1 MCDILSCNFRPVT
14 NRYKIYV
21 FIIYDNCEFSN
32 VLLKKSLSIHYDT
45 NSHVWTDEITDNN
58 NFTSLHLLNGDSQ
71 GRKTVRNQRSVFKKK
86 LYHAHIGSYLTLGK
100 NPTEFRLYLYYL
112 FHFCGIMI
120 LLNVFIVLP
129 VLEHWYLFFFLWF
142 LVAPQMYNYDYSFQ
156 QQLLRYFLK

>member
-45 NSHVWTDEITDNN
+45 NSHVWTDEKTDNN
-58 NFTSLHLLNGDSQ
+58 NFTSLHLLSGDSQ
-71 GRKTVRNQRSVFKKK
+71 GRKTVRNQRSVFKKNSIT
-86 LYHAHIGSYLTLGK
+86 LISGHILHQDKTQLIQTL
-100 NPTEFRLYLYYL
+100 L
-112 FHFCGIMI
+112 I
-120 LLNVFIVLP
+120 LSLS
-129 VLEHWYLFFFLWF
+129 FLWNNDTVKCIYRFASFGTLVSVLF
-142 LVAPQMYNYDYSFQ
+142 LMVSGRPLDVYNYSFQ